1 MRMLFLVGVSKD
13 GCLCSAITL
22 RDAVAVKRCLIA
34 GEKADFMP
42 PRPVL
47 AGVEF
52 GPILCSPHG
61 PMARG
66 SSDIRIGAQS
76 ASAVAAATLIQCRDV
91 PRFTSC
97 DVIYMLKHRI
107 IAYAY
112 SWLSAVLS
120 ARLGANLV

>member
-22 RDAVAVKRCLIA
+22 RDAVAVKRCLTA
-34 GEKADFMP
+34 GEKAGFTP
-42 PRPVL
+42 S

-52 GPILCSPHG
+52 GPILRSPHG

-66 SSDIRIGAQS
+66 SSDLRRGAQS

-112 SWLSAVLS
+112 SWFSAVLL
-120 ARLGANLV
+120 ARLGAKPV